1 MFSPF
6 LSRIGLP
13 GILSVMPDPDFDSV
27 VKDYSRA
34 KVHHLDGP
42 SISLSDSDSDDS
54 DVSLLFPI
62 GTSKH
67 WLVRADK
74 PPGGIISKAQ
84 VVDYYVQILTK
95 VLGK

>member
-42 SISLSDSDSDDS
+42 SISLSDSDSDI
-54 DVSLLFPI
+54 SLLFPI

-67 WLVRADK
+67 WLVRVDK
-74 PPGGIISKAQ
+74 PPGGIISKPQ

>member
-1 MFSPF
+1 
-6 LSRIGLP
+6 
-13 GILSVMPDPDFDSV
+13 MPDPDFDSV
-27 VKDYSRA
+27 VKDYSRG

-42 SISLSDSDSDDS
+42 SSSLSDDGY
-54 DVSLLFPI
+54 SLLFPI

-67 WLVRADK
+67 WLVRVEK